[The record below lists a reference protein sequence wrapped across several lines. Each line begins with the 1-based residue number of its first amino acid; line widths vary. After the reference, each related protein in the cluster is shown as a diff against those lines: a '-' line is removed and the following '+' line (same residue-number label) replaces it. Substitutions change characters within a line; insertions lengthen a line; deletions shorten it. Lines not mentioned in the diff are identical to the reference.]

1 MRCESSP
8 EMRGPKVRALGC
20 GSAATA
26 FADETTTDRRN
37 MPGLKT
43 RRQRCR
49 SPRRAPSAR
58 GQTASLKKSIG
69 RSVLTSLLVVQA
81 SVLGYGQFG
90 ADQPL
95 EGAATSHRVVVVR
108 AGRLFDGKS
117 DKLSNDQVIVIQGSR
132 IADVG
137 PADRVKLPVG
147 AEILDLSG
155 STVLPGLID
164 AHTHLFLTGESHGR
178 YEEQLLKESW
188 QYRTIEA
195 VVNAK
200 KDLEAG
206 FTTLRD
212 LETEGAMYSDVDVR
226 NAINRGLIPGPRLQ
240 VVTRALSTTGAYP
253 LEGYSPEVP
262 VPSGAQI
269 VDSPEAARQAVR
281 EQIKYGADLIK
292 IYGTHRFRFTAD
304 GKLAA
309 IPTFT
314 LEETKAIVD
323 EAHRQGVKVA
333 CHAYGGEGL
342 HNCVDA
348 GVDSI
353 EHGLQLDDA
362 AIAGM
367 IEKGI
372 YLVPTL
378 YVYEFE
384 PEEDLAATGGKTS
397 RARIHEAS
405 FRMAVARGVKIAFGT
420 DAGPFPHGTQAKEFE
435 FMVRFGMSPAQA
447 LWSATSVAAELM
459 GWQDRVG
466 SVEKGKFADL
476 VAVTGDPLVPSGIT
490 ELERVKFVMK
500 GGEVVK
506 NEVK

>member
-1 MRCESSP
+1 L
-8 EMRGPKVRALGC
+8 AL
-20 GSAATA
+20 AV
-26 FADETTTDRRN
+26 
-37 MPGLKT
+37 
-43 RRQRCR
+43 
-49 SPRRAPSAR
+49 
-58 GQTASLKKSIG
+58 
-69 RSVLTSLLVVQA
+69 VLALLA
-81 SVLGYGQFG
+81 SVSAYAQFG
-90 ADQPL
+90 ADRLFESP
-95 EGAATSHRVVVVR
+95 ADSHRVIAIR

-117 DKLSNDQVIVIQGSR
+117 DQLSNNQVVLIQGSR
-132 IADVG
+132 ITDVG
-137 PADRVKLPVG
+137 PADRLKPPAG
-147 AEILDLSG
+147 AEIIDLSRT
-155 STVLPGLID
+155 TVLPGLID

-240 VVTRALSTTGAYP
+240 VVTRALSTTGGYP

-269 VDSPEAARQAVR
+269 VDSPEGARQAVR
-281 EQIKYGADLIK
+281 EQIKFGADLIK
-292 IYGTHRFRFTAD
+292 IYSTHRFHFTPD

-314 LEETKAIVD
+314 LEEVKAIVD
-323 EAHRQGVKVA
+323 EAHREGVKVA

-353 EHGLQLDDA
+353 EHGLQLDDSA
-362 AIAGM
+362 LAGM
-367 IEKGI
+367 IQKGI

-384 PEEDLAATGGKTS
+384 PEEDLEATGGKTS

-405 FRMAVARGVKIAFGT
+405 FRMAVAHGVKIAFGT
-420 DAGPFPHGTQAKEFE
+420 DVGPFPHGTQTKEFKY
-435 FMVRFGMSPAQA
+435 MVRFGMSRAQA
-447 LWSATSVAAELM
+447 LKSATSVAAELM

-466 SVEKGKFADL
+466 FIEKGKFADL
-476 VAVTGDPLVPSGIT
+476 IAIAGDPLSDIT
-490 ELERVKFVMK
+490 ELERVNFVMK
-500 GGEVVK
+500 GGEVFK